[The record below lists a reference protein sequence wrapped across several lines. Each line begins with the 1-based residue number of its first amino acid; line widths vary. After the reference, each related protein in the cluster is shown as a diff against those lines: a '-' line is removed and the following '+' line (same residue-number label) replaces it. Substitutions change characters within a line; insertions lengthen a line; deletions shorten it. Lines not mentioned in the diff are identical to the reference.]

1 MNSIQKKMLMSVLVK
16 PDTLMGLTDIMV
28 IHIDKIDTFE
38 KDILKDID
46 IDRRGLSGHRIKKY
60 TTVFCKR

>member
-28 IHIDKIDTFE
+28 IRIDDTFE
-38 KDILKDID
+38 EDILKVID
-46 IDRRGLSGHRIKKY
+46 IDRRGLGGHRIKKY
-60 TTVFCKR
+60 ATVFWKF

>member
-28 IHIDKIDTFE
+28 IRIDDTFE
-38 KDILKDID
+38 EDILKVID
-46 IDRRGLSGHRIKKY
+46 IDRRGLGGHRIKKY
-60 TTVFCKR
+60 TTVFCKC